1 MIEAL
6 RKLVSGRDAVADTFR
21 VIDALR
27 ESVAEAKARLAR
39 IEAAPVPPA
48 EALAALSA
56 WIDAKATVGVDRLG
70 LDHVLEPG
78 RAAQGIRLPVMLTRT
93 EGGAV
98 PDTSAAIDALF
109 GLVLAVNRDAVL
121 HLVKGQLADLA
132 EGRDVIPAAERHARI
147 EAARADV
154 LSAELH
160 EEAACRALERLGI
173 EVARRGDADP
183 RALLASDA
191 CMPG

>member
-1 MIEAL
+1 MLDAL
-6 RKLVSGRDAVADTFR
+6 KRLVAGRDAVADTFR

-27 ESVAEAKARLAR
+27 ESVADAKARLAR

-48 EALAALSA
+48 EALAAFADWL
-56 WIDAKATVGVDRLG
+56 DATATRAVDRLG
-70 LDHVLEPG
+70 LSHFLEAG
-78 RAAQGIRLPVMLTRT
+78 RAAQGIRLPVTLTRT
-93 EGGAV
+93 EGGPV
-98 PDTSAAIDALF
+98 PDTSGALDALF
-109 GLVLAVNRDAVL
+109 GLVLAVNRDAVVR
-121 HLVKGQLADLA
+121 LVKGQLADMA
-132 EGRDVIPAAERHARI
+132 EGRDVIPATERTARI

-154 LSAELH
+154 LEAELA
-160 EEAACRALERLGI
+160 EEAACRALEKLGI